1 MTTAKTPKARSPYRL
16 PYPPEKNPDDM
27 TSAKHLAET
36 GNMHHL
42 KLHLGRPETTI
53 VKAELF
59 LANDGRGPGANFRVP
74 DLLIAFDAD
83 PELYEANNGYIVS
96 EQGKPPDFV
105 LEIASPST
113 RATDNDAKREFY
125 ARHGVLEYWRF
136 DEEESRNSVRLAGDR
151 LVNGV
156 YEPIAIEELPG
167 GVLQGYSPS
176 LNLYLRREQ
185 GELRWHDP
193 AMGQHIATFEGER
206 ARADQERARAEAST
220 ARAEDERAARIEAL
234 SSAEAEREARIE
246 EREARAAAEAERNAE
261 REARAA
267 AEAERNAE
275 REARLAAEARVRE
288 LEARLAQQNP

>member
-1 MTTAKTPKARSPYRL
+1 MTTADTAGRASTPDAPGAFRL
-16 PYPPEKNPDDM
+16 PYPPEKELDDM

-42 KLHLGRPETTI
+42 KLHLGKPETTI
-53 VKAELF
+53 VKADLF
-59 LANDGRGPGANFRVP
+59 LANDRRGPDADFRVP

-83 PELYEANNGYIVS
+83 PELYEANNGYVVS

-113 RATDNDAKREFY
+113 RAADNDAKREFY

-151 LVNGV
+151 LVGGR
-156 YEPIAIEELPG
+156 YEPIVIEELPG
-167 GVLQGYSPS
+167 GVLQGYSAA
-176 LNLYLRREQ
+176 LNLHLRRER

-193 AMGQHIATFEGER
+193 ATGQHIATFEGES
-206 ARADQERARAEAST
+206 ARADQERARAES
-220 ARAEDERAARIEAL
+220 ERAARIQAL
-234 SSAEAEREARIE
+234 TSAEAEREARIE

-261 REARAA
+261 REAR
-267 AEAERNAE
+267 
-275 REARLAAEARVRE
+275 LAAEARVRE
-288 LEARLAQQNP
+288 LEERLSQQNP